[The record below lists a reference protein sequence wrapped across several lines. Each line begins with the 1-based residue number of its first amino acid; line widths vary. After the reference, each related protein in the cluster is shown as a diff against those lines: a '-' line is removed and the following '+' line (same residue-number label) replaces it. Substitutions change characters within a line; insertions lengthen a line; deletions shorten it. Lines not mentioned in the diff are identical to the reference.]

1 MLFLLYAF
9 CLLPN
14 YFFDNINM
22 VMANDQ
28 VFIIATKQTKPTVVS
43 APTWNNMW
51 NIQGIFVEDIDNS
64 NNVYIM
70 CHWNCESVLPSSL
83 VLDLGAAIPVNT
95 LELSKFFE

>member
-1 MLFLLYAF
+1 
-9 CLLPN
+9 
-14 YFFDNINM
+14 
-22 VMANDQ
+22 MAYDQ

-51 NIQGIFVEDIDNS
+51 NIQGIFVEDIDDS

-95 LELSKFFE
+95 LELSKFFEWIQAQGQHETPNVPKKNKIKLN